1 MRGEAGWRQRNVHQG
16 LKRQLTDSKTE
27 PNVGTLW
34 SEGEHTLSPW
44 EPVSSSQPYSKS
56 LSGGTLV
63 LTFPFLHS
71 R

>member
-34 SEGEHTLSPW
+34 SEGEHTPK
-44 EPVSSSQPYSKS
+44 PV
-56 LSGGTLV
+56 GTCLI
-63 LTFPFLHS
+63 FPTIF
-71 R
+71 